1 LTRSSRRPSPASR
14 AVRRSRRPAP
24 RRATFLERYRN
35 LLLWIGGI
43 AVFAGLVF
51 VGFVAPG
58 LSPAYACVNPFEPTP
73 APSFVAPSRAPV
85 ASGAT
90 PAPAVTPPPPGYV
103 EPDMGRNHVAVGT
116 KVTYTW
122 CPPASGWHYPPPGG
136 PIKGGLYGPN
146 DKTVPQGWIHNMEHG
161 AIVLLYNCTGDG
173 CTDDGQAALRSLL
186 ARWPD
191 SPICH
196 FPPGA
201 LTPVIARFDDM
212 PYPYAALVWDTVLP
226 MQTLDEKLLFDFY
239 AARAERFNPENQCPQ
254 LSSPGPTP
262 TSVPVTPTTVPTTPA
277 GSAAPAPSA
286 SSAPAAS

>member
-1 LTRSSRRPSPASR
+1 MTTSSRRPSPASR

-24 RRATFLERYRN
+24 RKTTFLDRYRN
-35 LLLWIGGI
+35 LLLWVGGI
-43 AVFAGLVF
+43 ATFAALVF

-58 LSPAYACVNPFEPTP
+58 LTPAYACTNAFDPTP
-73 APSFVAPSRAPV
+73 PPSFVAPSQAPV

-90 PAPAVTPPPPGYV
+90 PAPAATAQPPGFV
-103 EPDMGRNHVAVGT
+103 EPDMGRNHVEVGT

-122 CPPASGWHYPPPGG
+122 CPPASGRHYFAAGQG
-136 PIKGGLYGPN
+136 PINGGLYGPG
-146 DKTVPQGWIHNMEHG
+146 DATVPEGWIHNLEHG
-161 AIVLLYNCTGDG
+161 AIVLLYKCPGDA
-173 CTDDGQAALRSLL
+173 CTDGGQEALQSLL

-212 PYPYAALVWDTVLP
+212 SYPYAALVWDMVLP

-239 AARAERFNPENQCPQ
+239 AARAERLNPENQCPQ
-254 LSSPGPTP
+254 LSSPSPAPTTAPATPSPAP
-262 TSVPVTPTTVPTTPA
+262 TSPA
-277 GSAAPAPSA
+277 DTAPAPSA
-286 SSAPAAS
+286 STAPAAS